1 METIVLDVEKRE
13 KSGKGVA
20 RQLRQNGFIPAV
32 IYKAGSSMPIKLS
45 SKMFSQFMAKTAGEM
60 AIVKLKFSDDTKQ
73 AFVKDYQIDPIKG
86 ELLHVDF
93 LEVSGTEMIKVPVH
107 VVIKGEA
114 IGVKRDKGVL
124 QYGIRDIEIQC
135 MPDKIPGHIDVD
147 VSSLLIGQSIHVRD
161 LNFSEDYRVLTDPD
175 ELLASVAGIKEE
187 AAAPAEGE
195 VAEPEVIKKGKKTE
209 EQ

>member
-13 KSGKGVA
+13 KTGKGVA

-45 SKMFSQFMAKTAGEM
+45 SKIFSQFMNKTGGETS
-60 AIVKLKFSDDTKQ
+60 VVNLKFADDMKV
-73 AFVKDYQIDPIKG
+73 AVVKDYQIDPIKG

-93 LEVSGTEMIKVPVH
+93 QEVSATEMIKVTVN

-124 QYGIRDIEIQC
+124 QYGARDIEIQC
-135 MPDKIPGHIDVD
+135 TPDKIPGHIDVD
-147 VSSLLIGQSIHVRD
+147 VSNLLIGQSIHVRD
-161 LNFSEDYRVLTDPD
+161 LKFGEGYRVLTDPD
-175 ELLASVAGIKEE
+175 ELLAAVVGIKEE
-187 AAAPAEGE
+187 VTAPAEGE
-195 VAEPEVIKKGKKTE
+195 IAEPEVIKKGKKTE
-209 EQ
+209 E